1 MFLIIAEI
9 KTHADVGDPK
19 HRNSSHTVFTP
30 GDPGNIKQY
39 NVLAAQVPNTRTL
52 QK

>member
-19 HRNSSHTVFTP
+19 HRNSSHSFHSRGP
-30 GDPGNIKQY
+30 WEY
-39 NVLAAQVPNTRTL
+39 
-52 QK
+52 